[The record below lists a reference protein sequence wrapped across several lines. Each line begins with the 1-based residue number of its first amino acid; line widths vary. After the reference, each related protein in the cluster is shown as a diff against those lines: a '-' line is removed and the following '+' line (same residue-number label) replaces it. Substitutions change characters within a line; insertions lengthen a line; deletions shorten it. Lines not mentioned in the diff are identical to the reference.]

1 MHEDMYEEIELE
13 GVEIH
18 DVPFEGNI
26 KGLYGDNVIFIRD
39 DLSQSEKNCT
49 VAEELE
55 HHYTTCGNILNLN
68 DFGCIKQE
76 CVARRR
82 AYRRLVKIEDIIKA
96 YNAGIRDGYE
106 LADFLHVTEKFLQE
120 SLEYYKCVYGVTC
133 VIGGFTISFD
143 PLNVI
148 KIKNRLNY

>member
-1 MHEDMYEEIELE
+1 MHEDMYEEIESE
-13 GVEIH
+13 GIELH
-18 DVPFEGNI
+18 EVPFEGNI
-26 KGLYGDNVIFIRD
+26 KGLYGDNVIYIRD

-55 HHYTTCGNILNLN
+55 HHYTTCGNILDLK
-68 DFGCIKQE
+68 DLGCVKQE
-76 CVARRR
+76 SFARRR
-82 AYRRLVKIEDIIKA
+82 AYKRLVKIENIIKA

-133 VIGGFTISFD
+133 VISGYQIQFEPFY
-143 PLNVI
+143 VC
-148 KIKNRLNY
+148 K